1 VRDDEERLAR
11 CLDCLTTQTFDM
23 SHAEI
28 LVVDNDSRRPP
39 VELVRQFPGARLLKQ
54 PVVGAYAARNAGLSA
69 AKGEVIAFTDADC
82 LPTPTWLSAGVA
94 AVRADGGIG
103 LVAGQV
109 ATTLSQ
115 NGRRRPVELYELL
128 HAFPQQRYIE
138 QLHFGATANV
148 FTRRDVID
156 TVGTFNEALRSGGD
170 KEWGQRV
177 HAAGFALAYA
187 PDAVVR
193 HPARSSWGEYRA
205 KLDRVF
211 AGEVCAR
218 GQRGDSWDELGR
230 PSLRSLLP
238 PLRSIAAHWSDPRL
252 HTRSERVLYAVGAC
266 VARWSGVAA
275 GARAR
280 RRAHEV

>member
-11 CLDCLTTQTFDM
+11 CLECLTRQTFDM

-28 LVVDNDSRRPP
+28 LVVDNGSRRSP
-39 VELVRQFPGARLLKQ
+39 VQLMRRFPRARLVMQ
-54 PVVGAYAARNAGLSA
+54 PVAGAYAARNAGLA
-69 AKGEVIAFTDADC
+69 AATGDIIAFTDADC

-94 AVRADGGIG
+94 AVGADATIG
-103 LVAGQV
+103 LVGGHV
-109 ATTLSQ
+109 ATTLSRD
-115 NGRRRPVELYELL
+115 GRRSPVELYELL

-148 FTRRDVID
+148 FTRRDVIES
-156 TVGTFNEALRSGGD
+156 VGTFNEALRSGGD

-177 HAAGFALAYA
+177 FAAGFSLVYA
-187 PDAVVR
+187 ADAVVR
-193 HPARSSWGEYRA
+193 HPARSSWREYRA

-211 AGEVCAR
+211 AGEVEAR
-218 GQRGDSWDELGR
+218 GRRGDPVDDLVR
-230 PSLRSLLP
+230 PSPRSLAP

-252 HTRSERVLYAVGAC
+252 RSRSERLLYAFGAC

-275 GARAR
+275 QVRAR
-280 RRAHEV
+280 RRAHEA

>member
-1 VRDDEERLAR
+1 
-11 CLDCLTTQTFDM
+11 M

-28 LVVDNDSRRPP
+28 LVVDNNSRRPP
-39 VELVRQFPGARLLKQ
+39 VELVRQFAGTQLLQQ
-54 PVVGAYAARNAGLSA
+54 PVAGAYAARNAGLSA
-69 AKGEVIAFTDADC
+69 AKGDVIAFTDADC

-94 AVRADGGIG
+94 AVSADAGIG

-109 ATTLSQ
+109 ETTLSQ
-115 NGRRRPVELYELL
+115 KGRRRPVELYELL
-128 HAFPQQRYIE
+128 HAFPQQRYVE
-138 QLHFGATANV
+138 HLHFGATANV
-148 FTRRDVID
+148 FTRRDVVD
-156 TVGTFNEALRSGGD
+156 AVGTFNAALSSGGD

-177 HAAGFALAYA
+177 HAAGFALVYA
-187 PDAVVR
+187 ADAVVR

-211 AGEVCAR
+211 AGEASAR
-218 GQRGDSWDELGR
+218 GQRGDPWDELGR
-230 PSLRSLLP
+230 SSLRSLLP